1 MSTTRKKSTRRTKKA
16 AKKRASKKKT
26 SKRAAKKKSS
36 SKKKSTKKRSAK
48 KSAGKKRSA
57 KKKSA
62 KKRSTKKRS
71 AKKTTR
77 AASKKSAK
85 KRASKKKSGKK
96 RSKRAASKE
105 GKRPVGR
112 PPGVPGKT
120 PGSPKTHAAVQR
132 IATLILD
139 ECAKYTRA
147 EAATKTGLETTDIK
161 NLKAGNLPGLLLI
174 LRLIKRGR
182 MNPEALI
189 VKNELKR
196 LPGRS
201 SVDGAEPHLIAE
213 RIRTLAK
220 SEDAATLAE
229 KTGLSINTIYQQRVA
244 NRRVG
249 LHAVLAFIDA
259 GASPNFIFFG
269 KK

>member
-1 MSTTRKKSTRRTKKA
+1 M
-16 AKKRASKKKT
+16 
-26 SKRAAKKKSS
+26 
-36 SKKKSTKKRSAK
+36 
-48 KSAGKKRSA
+48 
-57 KKKSA
+57 
-62 KKRSTKKRS
+62 
-71 AKKTTR
+71 
-77 AASKKSAK
+77 
-85 KRASKKKSGKK
+85 
-96 RSKRAASKE
+96 
-105 GKRPVGR
+105 
-112 PPGVPGKT
+112 
-120 PGSPKTHAAVQR
+120 QR
-132 IATLILD
+132 IAKLILE

-147 EAATKTGLETTDIK
+147 EAAERTGLETTDIK

-182 MNPEALI
+182 MNPDALI
-189 VKNELKR
+189 LKNELKR

-201 SVDGAEPHLIAE
+201 SVDAAEPHLIAE
-213 RIRTLAK
+213 RIRKLAK
-220 SEDAATLAE
+220 AEDAATLAE